1 VSGVTHCAL
10 ARACERAARPRIR
23 VERFAR
29 TDIVPLQFPPLALPA
44 DGWEW
49 PRPPFAWRHEV
60 PPADELGQ
68 PCLVE
73 TIEGS
78 QIEAQL
84 ARLDIADR
92 SAKMKLRSDGR
103 GVRLSF
109 TRLRRLTLTVPL
121 RPLARRANE
130 PAERVPAAAQ
140 ERDYRLLPTDPALP
154 ALVGR
159 TAGHVQAA
167 EGFYLFTPVDE
178 ERSLLRVFA
187 PAATTTLCEFG
198 RSSEE
203 IAAARWIVD
212 PKQLL
217 DAIALQQRMPLRPL
231 GQSLL
236 ELGFITPLQL
246 ERALAEPANDVPL
259 GRRLVA
265 AGLLTRTDLQ
275 TALAHKMG
283 FPLVDL
289 ERFPIDPAAVRRF
302 TLRMATEAR
311 TLPLMV
317 DGPRLIVAVD
327 RPSRI
332 QKLKGMQAIAQLT
345 PVPVL
350 ASKMRILDALARL
363 ARQDVWSTQVPG
375 ALPFFASTTTSA
387 I

>member
-1 VSGVTHCAL
+1 MPSPFDT
-10 ARACERAARPRIR
+10 
-23 VERFAR
+23 
-29 TDIVPLQFPPLALPA
+29 VPLQFPPLSPPTDA
-44 DGWEW
+44 WEW
-49 PRPPFAWRHEV
+49 PRPPFAWHHET
-60 PPADELGQ
+60 PPSDEAGQ

-78 QIEAQL
+78 QIEA
-84 ARLDIADR
+84 RLVSMDVAER
-92 SAKMKLRSDGR
+92 SMKLRLRSDGR

-109 TRLRRLTLTVPL
+109 TRLRRLTLTT
-121 RPLARRANE
+121 PLAPLPRRANE
-130 PAERVPAAAQ
+130 PVERVPAAVQ
-140 ERDYRLLPTDPALP
+140 ERDYRLLPTEPAWP

-198 RSSEE
+198 RSAEE
-203 IAAARWIVD
+203 IAAARWIAD
-212 PKQLL
+212 PAQLL
-217 DAIALQQRMPLRPL
+217 AAIEHQQRMAVRPL

-236 ELGFITPLQL
+236 ELGFVTPVQL
-246 ERALAEPANDVPL
+246 ERALAAPPSDVPL
-259 GRRLVA
+259 GRRLVD
-265 AGLLTRTDLQ
+265 AGLLTRTNLQ

-289 ERFPIDPAAVRRF
+289 ERFPIDPAALRKL
-302 TLRMATEAR
+302 TLRMATEMR
-311 TLPLMV
+311 TLPLLI
-317 DGPRLIVAVD
+317 DGTRLVVAVD

-332 QKLKGMQAIAQLT
+332 QKLKGLQAIAELT

-350 ASKMRILDALARL
+350 ASKMRILDALTRL

-375 ALPFFASTTTSA
+375 AMPFFASTTTTSA